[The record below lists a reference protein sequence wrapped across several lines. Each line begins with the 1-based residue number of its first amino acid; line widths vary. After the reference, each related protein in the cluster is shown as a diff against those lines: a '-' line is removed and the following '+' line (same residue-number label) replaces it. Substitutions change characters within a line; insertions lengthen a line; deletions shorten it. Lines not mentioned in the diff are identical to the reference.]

1 MIWYITAGIISLV
14 FLWGTTCEYIKTIK
28 GKIKAAKENRHY
40 YMGDDDWTFF
50 QWFFLNIALAV
61 IILAVAWF
69 LNTMS
74 GCIIWSEFP
83 ETHQYYEEV
92 DFEVAAF
99 KDNIATQGRTYLTRG
114 YFEDNLYYF
123 YLRDT
128 SMGLKQGK
136 MRADHTY
143 INYTDEKPHIE
154 YYEERYRDDVGWV
167 KWFTTK
173 EQSGGGYYY
182 KAYVPVG
189 TVEEEFRVDL
199 E

>member
-1 MIWYITAGIISLV
+1 MIWYIIAGIIGLVIFCFVTTWWIETVKRKRKKQYNYYWEEYDDIGFWSWLFFNTFSIVLV
-14 FLWGTTCEYIKTIK
+14 FFLAWI
-28 GKIKAAKENRHY
+28 
-40 YMGDDDWTFF
+40 
-50 QWFFLNIALAV
+50 LNISA
-61 IILAVAWF
+61 
-69 LNTMS
+69 

-83 ETHQYYEEV
+83 ETHQYYEDV
-92 DFEVAAF
+92 DFEVVAF

-143 INYTDEKPHIE
+143 INYTDGEPHVE
-154 YYEERYRDDVGWV
+154 YYEDRYRDDVGWV
-167 KWFTTK
+167 KWFTTD
-173 EQSGGGYYY
+173 ERSGDGYYY
-182 KAYVPVG
+182 KAYVPAG
-189 TVEEEFRVDL
+189 TVEEEFRVNL

>member
-1 MIWYITAGIISLV
+1 MIWYIIAGIISLV

-28 GKIKAAKENRHY
+28 GKIKAAKESRHY

-61 IILAVAWF
+61 IILAVTWF
-69 LNTMS
+69 LNTMA
-74 GCIIWSEFP
+74 CIIWSEFP

-92 DFEVAAF
+92 DFEVVAF
-99 KDNIATQGRTYLTRG
+99 KDNITTQGRTYLTSG

-136 MRADHTY
+136 MRADYTY
-143 INYTDEKPHIE
+143 INYTDGEPHIE
-154 YYEERYRDDVGWV
+154 YYEERYRDDVSWV
-167 KWFTTK
+167 KWFTTN

>member
-1 MIWYITAGIISLV
+1 MIWFIIAGFISLF
-14 FLWGTTCEYIKTIK
+14 FLLTTGREWIQTIK
-28 GKIKAAKENRHY
+28 RKREAKREFRHY
-40 YMGDDDWTFF
+40 WKSDEDWTFYE
-50 QWFFLNIALAV
+50 WFFLNLVLTALILMIALGLNCVSTSV
-61 IILAVAWF
+61 IG
-69 LNTMS
+69 S
-74 GCIIWSEFP
+74 KFP
-83 ETHQYYEEV
+83 ETYQYYEEA
-92 DFEVAAF
+92 DFEVVAF
-99 KDNIATQGRTYLTRG
+99 KDNIAMHGRTYLTRG

-143 INYTDEKPHIE
+143 INYIDGESHVE
-154 YYEERYRDDVGWV
+154 YYEIRFRDDVDWI
-167 KWFTTK
+167 KWFTLDERPSTD
-173 EQSGGGYYY
+173 YYY